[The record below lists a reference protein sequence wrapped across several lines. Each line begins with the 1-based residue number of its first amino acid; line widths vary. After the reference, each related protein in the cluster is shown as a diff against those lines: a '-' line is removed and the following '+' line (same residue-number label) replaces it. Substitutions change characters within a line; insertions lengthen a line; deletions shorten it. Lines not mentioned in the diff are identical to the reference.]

1 MARGTRGRLWE
12 AGWKLD
18 ERGKQESDPER
29 ALTRRKG
36 VVLEEREVIG
46 DAVNE

>member
-1 MARGTRGRLWE
+1 LGGWLEVGR
-12 AGWKLD
+12 K
-18 ERGKQESDPER
+18 GKQESDPER

-36 VVLEEREVIG
+36 MVLEEREVIG